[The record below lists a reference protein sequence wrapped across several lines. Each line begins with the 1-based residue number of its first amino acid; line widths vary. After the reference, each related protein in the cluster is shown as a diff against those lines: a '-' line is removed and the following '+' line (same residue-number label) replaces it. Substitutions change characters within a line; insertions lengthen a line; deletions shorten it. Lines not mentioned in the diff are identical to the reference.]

1 MSSGRAVDI
10 MAQYG
15 QRTERV
21 IDPLFQ
27 AFSNFVKTFSTSS
40 LVAMIMCSG

>member
-15 QRTERV
+15 QRTEHV

-27 AFSNFVKTFSTSS
+27 AFGNFVKTLYIKLSS
-40 LVAMIMCSG
+40 NDYV